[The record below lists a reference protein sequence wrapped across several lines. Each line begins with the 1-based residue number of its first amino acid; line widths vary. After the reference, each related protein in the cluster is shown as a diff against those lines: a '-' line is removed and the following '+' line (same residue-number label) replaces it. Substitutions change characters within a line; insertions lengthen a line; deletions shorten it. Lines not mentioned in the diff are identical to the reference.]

1 MRQDNLLCWRHKSFV
16 VTIDSR
22 HSLPLYPNL
31 AREITPSAVN
41 QLWVADITY
50 LRLSRRSGC
59 VPAWPYAP
67 LNYFQSGSH
76 QPRRAILLQRTA
88 TTPLTD
94 CLTVGVHF
102 TPLPKPHL
110 PNSTQLTRPNP
121 RYLSLILVPVSEAF
135 AEFHPPLGLD
145 LYRPIPEDNPLTSDK
160 VKLGRKL
167 FGDKILS
174 RNRKLAARA
183 AISRRKPLR
192 MAAPKPSASTDGRGT
207 AASPRWSTAPTDRR
221 SSGTAAPQ
229 LLKSRLSSPSK
240 AKAR

>member
-16 VTIDSR
+16 VTTDSR

-50 LRLSRRSGC
+50 LRLRRRSGC

-102 TPLPKPHL
+102 TPDTDYHLQHKRRRFGINRNRLLPISHHVHMSITGPYSTRRSFSDSDSESTCPIRKSKKGRL
-110 PNSTQLTRPNP
+110 ANSTTPGRLFIEED
-121 RYLSLILVPVSEAF
+121 LSEQGA
-135 AEFHPPLGLD
+135 H
-145 LYRPIPEDNPLTSDK
+145 
-160 VKLGRKL
+160 LGR
-167 FGDKILS
+167 
-174 RNRKLAARA
+174 NRC
-183 AISRRKPLR
+183 
-192 MAAPKPSASTDGRGT
+192 
-207 AASPRWSTAPTDRR
+207 RWAGQ
-221 SSGTAAPQ
+221 SGVAQREPI
-229 LLKSRLSSPSK
+229 
-240 AKAR
+240 